1 MITVDTIG
9 RVRRAYFV
17 QGRKIKAIARDL
29 RLARNT
35 VRDIVRA
42 GPTGEATE
50 RRYVRDK
57 QPLPRLGEFVPALE
71 TMLADNLKK
80 PKRERLTFQRM
91 FEELRLAGY
100 RGGYDNVRRY
110 ARVWAIREGERT
122 AAAFVPLSFAPG
134 EAYQFDW
141 RCGADRSFVESPEGI
156 SPPGA
161 PRTVHDPLEFTRL
174 PMFGRSHDIAANGRR
189 ASASSGE
196 AGRTSPCRPWFGA
209 PSACTCDGPT

>member
-1 MITVDTIG
+1 MDTIG

-141 RCGADRSFVESPEGI
+141 SHEIVELDGVTVKVKLAQVRLCHSRMLFVRAYMRESQEMVF
-156 SPPGA
+156 PGKS
-161 PRTVHDPLEFTRL
+161 RGLF
-174 PMFGRSHDIAANGRR
+174 
-189 ASASSGE
+189 
-196 AGRTSPCRPWFGA
+196 
-209 PSACTCDGPT
+209 

>member
-57 QPLPRLGEFVPALE
+57 QPLPRLGEFVPA
-71 TMLADNLKK
+71 ARDDAVGPILKK

-91 FEELRLAGY
+91 FEELRLVGY

-110 ARVWAIREGERT
+110 RSRV
-122 AAAFVPLSFAPG
+122 
-134 EAYQFDW
+134 
-141 RCGADRSFVESPEGI
+141 
-156 SPPGA
+156 
-161 PRTVHDPLEFTRL
+161 
-174 PMFGRSHDIAANGRR
+174 GRYAR
-189 ASASSGE
+189 ASGQRRRSC
-196 AGRTSPCRPWFGA
+196 P
-209 PSACTCDGPT
+209 

>member
-91 FEELRLAGY
+91 FEELRLA
-100 RGGYDNVRRY
+100 
-110 ARVWAIREGERT
+110 
-122 AAAFVPLSFAPG
+122 
-134 EAYQFDW
+134 
-141 RCGADRSFVESPEGI
+141 DR
-156 SPPGA
+156 
-161 PRTVHDPLEFTRL
+161 
-174 PMFGRSHDIAANGRR
+174 GRR
-189 ASASSGE
+189 ADNLLLRA
-196 AGRTSPCRPWFGA
+196 
-209 PSACTCDGPT
+209 

>member
-100 RGGYDNVRRY
+100 RGGYDNLRRY

-122 AAAFVPLSFAPG
+122 AAAFVGSPLSQVGNLRYSFSDDESHVLAPN
-134 EAYQFDW
+134 
-141 RCGADRSFVESPEGI
+141 CTSSVSRSLVPFFGLAHSHFVLSRPERPLLTASRRPRPSPRVGRD
-156 SPPGA
+156 SC
-161 PRTVHDPLEFTRL
+161 RRL
-174 PMFGRSHDIAANGRR
+174 
-189 ASASSGE
+189 E
-196 AGRTSPCRPWFGA
+196 AGGL
-209 PSACTCDGPT
+209 